1 MNDKRIRTKESSKVL
16 TNQSINCQ
24 LAHDLNSFWLNDSSE
39 KKKFRP
45 IRIESNKLNQLK
57 SQQ

>member
-1 MNDKRIRTKESSKVL
+1 MNNKRIRTKESLKML

-24 LAHDLNSFWLNDSSE
+24 LAHNLNSFWLNNSS
-39 KKKFRP
+39 KKKNIIQF
-45 IRIESNKLNQLK
+45 ESNKLNQLK